1 MQYKGKRFQL
11 IEVQVPAN
19 VPGSQNRFNIGDQ
32 PQLRSDQ
39 FKVVEIAALR
49 SYNDVVIGFTPSGLP
64 TVPEADF
71 GFSYLVLNIGGS
83 ENFLYLPLKDLN
95 NSTASDFSV
104 QEVYQFDPVVGV
116 DWSKSYILHTGTSVT
131 QTAFSYLIGVW
142 YSVLP
147 DDRNN
152 RG

>member
-49 SYNDVVIGFTPSGLP
+49 SYNDDVIGVAPSGLP
-64 TVPEADF
+64 TVPDTDF
-71 GFSYLVLNIGGS
+71 SNSYLVLNIGGS

-95 NSTASDFSV
+95 DSLNSMYSV

-116 DWSKSYILHTGTSVT
+116 DWSKSYILHSSTVT

-142 YSVLP
+142 YTVLP

>member
-1 MQYKGKRFQL
+1 MYKGKRFQL

-19 VPGSQNRFNIGDQ
+19 VPGTQNRFNIGDQ

-39 FKVVEIAALR
+39 FKVVEISALR
-49 SYNDVVIGFTPSGLP
+49 SYNDVVIANAPSGMT

-71 GFSYLVLNIGGS
+71 SFSYLVLNIGGS

-95 NSTASDFSV
+95 DSTASNYSV
-104 QEVYQFDPVVGV
+104 QQVYQFDPIIGV
-116 DWSKSYILHTGTSVT
+116 DWSKSYILHSGPVT

-142 YSVLP
+142 YTVLP

>member
-19 VPGSQNRFNIGDQ
+19 VPGTQNRFNIGDQ

-39 FKVVEIAALR
+39 FKVIEIAALR
-49 SYNDVVIGFTPSGLP
+49 SYNDVVIGNSPSGLP
-64 TVPEADF
+64 TVPEIDF
-71 GFSYLVLNIGGS
+71 AHSYLVLNIGGS

-95 NSTASDFSV
+95 NSTDSPMSV
-104 QEVYQFDPVVGV
+104 QEVYQFDPIVGV
-116 DWSKSYILHTGTSVT
+116 DWSKSYILHAASVT
-131 QTAFSYLIGVW
+131 QTAFSYLLGVW

>member
-19 VPGSQNRFNIGDQ
+19 VPGTQNRFNIGDQ

-39 FKVVEIAALR
+39 FKVVEISALR
-49 SYNDVVIGFTPSGLP
+49 SYNDAVIGNTPSGLP

-71 GFSYLVLNIGGS
+71 SNSYLVLNIGGS
-83 ENFLYLPLKDLN
+83 ENFLYVPLKDLN
-95 NSTASDFSV
+95 NSTASDYSV

-116 DWSKSYILHTGTSVT
+116 DWSKSYILHSNTVT

-142 YSVLP
+142 YTVLP